1 MRYNTEMKGR
11 LNREHAN
18 SLDLSSKLQ
27 RCKIDLQTMTQANED
42 LQIAGER
49 QKMEFS
55 ALSSVKELVEAD
67 LAESMRLFTT
77 GKSTADASES
87 QLRSMLAGRDSEI
100 CEVSTMND
108 VLSLVLLQNL
118 PLPLVS
124 HCRSH
129 LQIYLLSAADTVVE
143 GNNRECRS

>member
-55 ALSSVKELVEAD
+55 ALSSAKELVEAD

-87 QLRSMLAGRDSEI
+87 QLRSMLAGRDIEI

-108 VLSLVLLQNL
+108 VIVLGPFTKSATASCVSLSIAPPNL
-118 PLPLVS
+118 PS
-124 HCRSH
+124 FCS
-129 LQIYLLSAADTVVE
+129 
-143 GNNRECRS
+143 